1 MSTLRT
7 DFIQT
12 SQQAAAI
19 PLTELQQRV
28 IKTYRNTYRG
38 GSWEAS
44 DTYQWLVAGFHDYTP
59 ASAASRIRFSLNLS
73 YAHTD
78 GHAIAHCIFFANGV
92 ERGRHSIAG
101 QSPEHRHLY
110 IWDVASWGTTL
121 GRIGYQVRRYGGSNR
136 PRFHGTHHWDGVG
149 SNQNAQSEIVIEEYL
164 PIS

>member
-1 MSTLRT
+1 MSIVRA
-7 DFIQT
+7 DSIRT
-12 SQQAAAI
+12 SQEAAPI

-28 IKTYRNTYRG
+28 IKTYRNSYRG

-44 DTYQWLVAGFHDYTP
+44 DAYQWLPAGYHDYTP
-59 ASAASRIRFSLNLS
+59 ASASSRIRFSLNLS

-78 GHAIAHCIFFANGV
+78 GHAIAHCIFYANGV
-92 ERGRHSIAG
+92 EQGKHSIAG

-110 IWDVASWGTTL
+110 VWDVPSWGLTE

-136 PRFHGTHHWDGVG
+136 PRFHGTHHWNGAG
-149 SNQNAQSEIVIEEYL
+149 SNQNAQSEIVIEEYI